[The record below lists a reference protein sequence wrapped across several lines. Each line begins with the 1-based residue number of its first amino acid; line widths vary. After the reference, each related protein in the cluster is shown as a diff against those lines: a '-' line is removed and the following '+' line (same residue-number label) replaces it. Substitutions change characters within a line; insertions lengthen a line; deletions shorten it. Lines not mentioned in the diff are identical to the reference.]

1 MGGVLTIER
10 LIDGCDD
17 ADADGVVQMQRVM
30 ELVRHWENGGRLLI
44 QPHTSGTKL
53 LAILVLEALAG
64 GVMMGVV

>member
-17 ADADGVVQMQRVM
+17 ADADGVVQMQRDM
-30 ELVRHWENGGRLLI
+30 ELVRHWENGGRLVI

-53 LAILVLEALAG
+53 
-64 GVMMGVV
+64 